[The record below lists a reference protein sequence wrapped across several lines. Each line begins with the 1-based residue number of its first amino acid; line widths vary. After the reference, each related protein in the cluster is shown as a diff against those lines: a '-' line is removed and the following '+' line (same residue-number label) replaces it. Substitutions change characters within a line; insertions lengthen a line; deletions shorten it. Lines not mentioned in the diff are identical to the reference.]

1 MQNGVSVWLDV
12 PLEALAQRIAAVGTN
27 SRPLLHNDSG
37 NEYTKVASL
46 FTILFFIYAMV
57 SNQAKKGIHISHCLS
72 ALQLLHRFSG
82 VCLLCLKREVN
93 VMRMPMLGFLWKVRG
108 LHLFK
113 FVSIAVFF
121 VIFACF

>member
-57 SNQAKKGIHISHCLS
+57 SNQARKGIHIVFRHFN
-72 ALQLLHRFSG
+72 FST
-82 VCLLCLKREVN
+82 
-93 VMRMPMLGFLWKVRG
+93 GFQA
-108 LHLFK
+108 
-113 FVSIAVFF
+113 FVY
-121 VIFACF
+121 FA